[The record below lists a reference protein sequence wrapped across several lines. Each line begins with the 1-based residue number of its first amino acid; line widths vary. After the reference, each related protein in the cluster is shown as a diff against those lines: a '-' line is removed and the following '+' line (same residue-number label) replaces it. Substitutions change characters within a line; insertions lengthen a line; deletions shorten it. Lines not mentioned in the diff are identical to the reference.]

1 MEPIPL
7 VGVAEIRIRLGG
19 ISSQRVD
26 QITKKASFPAPLWT
40 LIMGRVW
47 VRDEVEAWIVA
58 NREAVT
64 EPAEGDAG

>member
-19 ISSQRVD
+19 ISSQRVNA
-26 QITKKASFPAPLWT
+26 ITHKPSFPAPLWT
-40 LIMGRVW
+40 LLMGRVW
-47 VRDEVEAWIVA
+47 VRDEVEAWIAEHREVA
-58 NREAVT
+58 D